1 METMLTSR
9 IAFLALACAAVVPQA
24 AASTAKPNG
33 VPKLVLTISIDQF
46 RADYLNRFR
55 SFYLPA
61 KQNGKL
67 GGFNY
72 LLENSANYTNAHIS
86 HVPTATGPGHASI
99 MTGSTPATN
108 GIVGND
114 WYDRKQGKAVYC
126 VDDPSVETI
135 GGTSK
140 PMSPRNLKVTTIS
153 DELEMAT
160 NGRSKTVSISFKDR
174 AAILLAG
181 HAADTVIW
189 YDNGTGNWVT
199 SSFYA
204 PSKKLPDWVAKIN
217 DRKVPDSFSGQS
229 WTPLLADDA
238 YKSTRPMPGAKAGQP
253 IFTHKLDTSSK
264 KAVYK
269 SLTVASQGQEFV
281 FSVVK
286 EALKAEQLGQ
296 DEVPDVL
303 TVNLAT
309 NDYIGHVYGP
319 NSPEVMDISVRT
331 DRLLSDLLNTVDKSV
346 PGGIDNV
353 AIVITAD
360 HGVLPIVEEETETYK
375 IPAVRVSSDA
385 IKKAINVSLGKA
397 HGDGNYVLA
406 IEEENLY
413 LDRALLAQKNV
424 LLAAAQKEAAD
435 AAMEVEGIHSA
446 FSASQIARGELPRW
460 DWLNAV
466 SRSYFPS
473 LSGDVFLFT
482 APGSIA
488 DEGTGTGHGSPWA
501 YDSHIPLLVKGP
513 GVRPGTYSR
522 RVGTVDIAPTLAQI
536 LRIEQPSGCMGEV
549 LREALDK

>member
-1 METMLTSR
+1 MPISK
-9 IAFLALACAAVVPQA
+9 IASVALSLSVLVPAAFA
-24 AASTAKPNG
+24 AEVKANP
-33 VPKLVLTISIDQF
+33 VPKLVVAISIDQF

-55 SFYLPA
+55 NFYLPA

-72 LLENSANYTNAHIS
+72 LLETGANYTDAHIA

-99 MTGSTPATN
+99 MTGSTPSTN

-114 WYDRKQGKAVYC
+114 WYDRKRGKTVYC
-126 VDDPSVETI
+126 VDDPSAETV

-204 PSKKLPDWVAKIN
+204 PTKKLPDWVAKVNEKKI
-217 DRKVPDSFSGQS
+217 PDSFSGQS
-229 WTPLLADDA
+229 WTPLLPDDA
-238 YKSTRPMPGAKAGQP
+238 YKSTRPIPGAKAGQP

-264 KAVYK
+264 KALYK
-269 SLTVASQGQEFV
+269 SLTVTSLGQEFV
-281 FSVVK
+281 FSTVK

-296 DEVPDVL
+296 HDVPDVL

-331 DRLLSDLLNTVDKSV
+331 DRLLSDLMNTIDKSV

-360 HGVLPIVEEETETYK
+360 HGVLPIVEEESETYR
-375 IPAVRVSSDA
+375 IPAVRVSADN
-385 IKKAINVSLGKA
+385 IKKAVNSALSKA
-397 HGDGNYVLA
+397 HGEGDYFVT
-406 IEEENLY
+406 IEEHNLY
-413 LDRALLAQKNV
+413 LNRALLEQKHV

-435 AAMEVEGIHSA
+435 ALMEVEGIHSA
-446 FSASQIARGELPRW
+446 FTASQVVRGELPRW
-460 DWLNAV
+460 EWLNAV
-466 SRSYFPS
+466 SRSFYPT
-473 LSGDVFLFT
+473 LSGDVLVFT
-482 APGSIA
+482 SPGSLA
-488 DEGTGTGHGSPWA
+488 DEGVGTGHGSPWA
-501 YDSHIPLLVKGP
+501 YDSHIPLLLKGP
-513 GVRPGTYSR
+513 GVRPGLYSR
-522 RVGTVDIAPTLAQI
+522 RVGTTDIAPTLAQI